1 MFSSKGS
8 ALELVEAKGI
18 VVELEV
24 GGVSRPSMLI
34 LLLLDANRRPAELAK
49 DGNEKSHC

>member
-1 MFSSKGS
+1 MFSSKGP

-34 LLLLDANRRPAELAK
+34 LLLDANRRPAELAK
-49 DGNEKSHC
+49 DGNAKSHC

>member
-24 GGVSRPSMLI
+24 GGVRRPSMLI
-34 LLLLDANRRPAELAK
+34 ILLDTNRRAAELAK
-49 DGNEKSHC
+49 DRNAKSHC

>member
-8 ALELVEAKGI
+8 ALALVEAKGI

-34 LLLLDANRRPAELAK
+34 LLLDANRRAAELAK
-49 DGNEKSHC
+49 DGNAKSHC

>member
-24 GGVSRPSMLI
+24 GGVRRPSMLI
-34 LLLLDANRRPAELAK
+34 LLFDANRRAAK
-49 DGNEKSHC
+49 LTRDGNAKSHC